1 MLAASPTSAPVLP
14 SKLPFKRLSFEEM
27 AVHRDKGL
35 CYHCN
40 DKWVTG
46 HRCKPSLH
54 FLIADEDGEIA
65 DTSIPP
71 EEPADP
77 SLPQFPQ
84 ISLNALAEL
93 VAKFLHLQPSPTT
106 PLRVM
111 VGNDNLLECDSVF
124 PAVSISVQG
133 QQFSVD
139 LINLPITGAD
149 IVLGVQWLK
158 ALGPIS
164 TDYSSLTMTF
174 LHLAFSGM

>member
-1 MLAASPTSAPVLP
+1 
-14 SKLPFKRLSFEEM
+14 
-27 AVHRDKGL
+27 
-35 CYHCN
+35 
-40 DKWVTG
+40 
-46 HRCKPSLH
+46 
-54 FLIADEDGEIA
+54 
-65 DTSIPP
+65 
-71 EEPADP
+71 
-77 SLPQFPQ
+77 
-84 ISLNALAEL
+84 
-93 VAKFLHLQPSPTT
+93 
-106 PLRVM
+106 M

-174 LHLAFSGM
+174 LHLAFSGMWPFDATYATRNQQAVLHINVEGKLA

>member
-1 MLAASPTSAPVLP
+1 
-14 SKLPFKRLSFEEM
+14 
-27 AVHRDKGL
+27 
-35 CYHCN
+35 
-40 DKWVTG
+40 
-46 HRCKPSLH
+46 
-54 FLIADEDGEIA
+54 
-65 DTSIPP
+65 
-71 EEPADP
+71 
-77 SLPQFPQ
+77 
-84 ISLNALAEL
+84 
-93 VAKFLHLQPSPTT
+93 
-106 PLRVM
+106 M

>member
-1 MLAASPTSAPVLP
+1 MLAASPASAPVLP

-35 CYHCN
+35 CYHCD

-93 VAKFLHLQPSPTT
+93 SVLKTFRIYGTVLYHKVVILVDGDSTHNFIQT
-106 PLRVM
+106 RV
-111 VGNDNLLECDSVF
+111 G
-124 PAVSISVQG
+124 
-133 QQFSVD
+133 
-139 LINLPITGAD
+139 
-149 IVLGVQWLK
+149 
-158 ALGPIS
+158 
-164 TDYSSLTMTF
+164 
-174 LHLAFSGM
+174 